1 MRIALSGAVLMGA
14 AIALFASPAQAVV
27 GEITVTDAGQE
38 FPDATVSLQ
47 FDDGD
52 KVVAQEDEK
61 RPGTYIFILPEERA
75 SETATL
81 TIMKGDKTFTDRLR
95 IADGAPKTFPGGPGF
110 TLTRNVGGP
119 PVQQAKGAPGAE
131 RGRVPRDKFGLSV
144 SGGRSTFNLPRGAFW
159 RLENLGVITRYPVFV
174 DNDTTSGTSANADL
188 SMPWFGAMLGY
199 RHADASSHA
208 AENQINAGAATL
220 GLFTPGNGFA
230 AAGGILTDITTH
242 RNYYLNGGELSFA
255 PWPIA
260 LCEGM
265 SFDPYFGFEG
275 GSTEMDIDLS
285 MTVNGAL
292 RYDEMRSVDNDYYG
306 LFGGGRFHKP
316 LDTNAELYADGRF
329 NVRYNNANA
338 MWNVALEGFNPRMQ
352 NFSKDEVTVGG
363 QLKVGVGFRV
373 AHGVQLYAEG
383 SGDIYQV
390 PSIDFTDITQG
401 DGGAALKFNTATA
414 WGVQAGVRVT
424 LADILFPPR

>member
-1 MRIALSGAVLMGA
+1 MFIRDSG
-14 AIALFASPAQAVV
+14 
-27 GEITVTDAGQE
+27 
-38 FPDATVSLQ
+38 
-47 FDDGD
+47 
-52 KVVAQEDEK
+52 
-61 RPGTYIFILPEERA
+61 
-75 SETATL
+75 
-81 TIMKGDKTFTDRLR
+81 
-95 IADGAPKTFPGGPGF
+95 
-110 TLTRNVGGP
+110 
-119 PVQQAKGAPGAE
+119 
-131 RGRVPRDKFGLSV
+131 
-144 SGGRSTFNLPRGAFW
+144 
-159 RLENLGVITRYPVFV
+159 
-174 DNDTTSGTSANADL
+174 
-188 SMPWFGAMLGY
+188 
-199 RHADASSHA
+199 
-208 AENQINAGAATL
+208 
-220 GLFTPGNGFA
+220 
-230 AAGGILTDITTH
+230 
-242 RNYYLNGGELSFA
+242 
-255 PWPIA
+255 
-260 LCEGM
+260 EGM